1 MNLRIAA
8 GVVAVLVLVGCGPT
22 PEPEPS
28 PGASSAATATVTP
41 TPTVPSSPTPTA
53 APDPVVPMDPADP
66 STWVIGFDSVG
77 PLVPGMTPDAAL
89 TAAVGYEGSSYEG
102 CPVIFADRS
111 GYPSLALTYWPDDV
125 VNRIIVRW
133 KDGGA
138 PDFAT
143 SPKTDKG
150 IGLGSPA
157 ADFLSA
163 YPEAQVIVDQGDSFR
178 VFAVGNNA
186 GRYLLFALTDNIVHS
201 IDVTSEPTFGF
212 ELC

>member
-1 MNLRIAA
+1 M
-8 GVVAVLVLVGCGPT
+8 
-22 PEPEPS
+22 
-28 PGASSAATATVTP
+28 SSAASATATPAPTATASP
-41 TPTVPSSPTPTA
+41 TPTV
-53 APDPVVPMDPADP
+53 APNPVVPMDPADP
-66 STWVIGFDSVG
+66 STWVIDFDAVG

-89 TAAVGYEGSSYEG
+89 SAAVGYESSSYEG

-133 KDGGA
+133 KDGGT
-138 PDFAT
+138 PTLDT

-150 IGLGSPA
+150 VGLGSPA
-157 ADFLSA
+157 ADFSSA
-163 YPEAQVIVDQGDSFR
+163 YPDAQLLVDQGDSFR
-178 VFAVGNNA
+178 VWVVGNNA
-186 GRYLLFALTDNIVHS
+186 GRYLLFALTDNVVHS